1 MGDAG
6 CCRGMKLK
14 LITRNRHAKS
24 VGGERQKEGCV
35 TQGTRGP
42 YTFRYM
48 FRSWTYRDGADEDV
62 GPRGVDLV
70 LREVVEERLHL
81 GPRLSLRARQ

>member
-1 MGDAG
+1 
-6 CCRGMKLK
+6 MKLK

-24 VGGERQKEGCV
+24 VGVRDRERRLRNLLQD
-35 TQGTRGP
+35 TRGP
-42 YTFRYM
+42 FTIRHM
-48 FRSWTYRDGADEDV
+48 FRSLTYRDGADEDV